1 MNENQTNKF
10 KTLTIGTR
18 VTAAQKKLY
27 KETAER
33 LGLGF
38 SEYMADLMQMYYNAY
53 ESYGKPTALEIA
65 LEQEN
70 RALKLE
76 LKNIKRDQQND
87 YECAQLF
94 MKDRDKMSIE
104 LKMQKSITA
113 IQKVQIEEQTQTIES
128 LKQRIE
134 ALNAEL
140 LEKNRS
146 FSFF

>member
-1 MNENQTNKF
+1 MNDHLTNKF

-38 SEYMADLMQMYYNAY
+38 SEYLADLMQMYYNAY

-65 LEQEN
+65 LEQGN

-94 MKDRDKMSIE
+94 MKDRDKMSNE

-113 IQKVQIEEQTQTIES
+113 IQKVQIEEQLQIIEAQ
-128 LKQRIE
+128 KQKIE
-134 ALNAEL
+134 ALHAEL
-140 LEKNRS
+140 LKKNRS

>member
-1 MNENQTNKF
+1 MNDHLINKF

-38 SEYMADLMQMYYNAY
+38 SEYLADLMQMYYNAY
-53 ESYGKPTALEIA
+53 ESYGKPTVLEIA

-94 MKDRDKMSIE
+94 MKDRDKMSNE
-104 LKMQKSITA
+104 LKVQK
-113 IQKVQIEEQTQTIES
+113 
-128 LKQRIE
+128 
-134 ALNAEL
+134 
-140 LEKNRS
+140 
-146 FSFF
+146 

>member
-1 MNENQTNKF
+1 MNDNQTNKF

-38 SEYMADLMQMYYNAY
+38 SEYLADLMQMYYNAN
-53 ESYGKPTALEIA
+53 ESYGNPTALEIA

-70 RALKLE
+70 IALKLE
-76 LKNIKRDQQND
+76 LKNIKRDHQND

>member
-1 MNENQTNKF
+1 MNDNQTNKF

-18 VTAAQKKLY
+18 VTAAQKLY

-38 SEYMADLMQMYYNAY
+38 SEYLADLMQMYYNAY

-76 LKNIKRDQQND
+76 LKHQKRP
-87 YECAQLF
+87 
-94 MKDRDKMSIE
+94 
-104 LKMQKSITA
+104 
-113 IQKVQIEEQTQTIES
+113 
-128 LKQRIE
+128 
-134 ALNAEL
+134 AERL
-140 LEKNRS
+140 
-146 FSFF
+146 

>member
-27 KETAER
+27 KETAES

-76 LKNIKRDQQND
+76 LKNITRDQQND

-94 MKDRDKMSIE
+94 MKDRDNMSSE

-113 IQKVQIEEQTQTIES
+113 IQKVQIEEQTQTIADQ
-128 LKQRIE
+128 KKTIE

-140 LEKNRS
+140 LKKNTS

>member
-1 MNENQTNKF
+1 MNDNQTNKF

-38 SEYMADLMQMYYNAY
+38 SEYLADLMQMYYNAY

-128 LKQRIE
+128 QKQRIE

>member
-1 MNENQTNKF
+1 MNDKQTNKF

-38 SEYMADLMQMYYNAY
+38 SEYLADLMQMYYNAY
-53 ESYGKPTALEIA
+53 ESYGRPTALEIA
-65 LEQEN
+65 LEQKN
-70 RALKLE
+70 RALKIE

-94 MKDRDKMSIE
+94 MKDRDNMSSE
-104 LKMQKSITA
+104 LKMQKNITA
-113 IQKVQIEEQTQTIES
+113 IQKVQIEEQTQIIEAQ
-128 LKQRIE
+128 KQRIE

-140 LEKNRS
+140 LKKNTS

>member
-1 MNENQTNKF
+1 MNDNQTNKF

-38 SEYMADLMQMYYNAY
+38 SEYLADLMQMYYNAY

>member
-76 LKNIKRDQQND
+76 LALKRNLKKRKVFQKKINHKKIRSDDIK
-87 YECAQLF
+87 
-94 MKDRDKMSIE
+94 
-104 LKMQKSITA
+104 
-113 IQKVQIEEQTQTIES
+113 
-128 LKQRIE
+128 
-134 ALNAEL
+134 
-140 LEKNRS
+140 
-146 FSFF
+146 

>member
-1 MNENQTNKF
+1 MNDHLTNKF

-18 VTAAQKKLY
+18 VTSAQKKLY

-38 SEYMADLMQMYYNAY
+38 SEYLADLMQMYYNAY

-76 LKNIKRDQQND
+76 LKNITRDQQND

-94 MKDRDKMSIE
+94 MKDRDNMSSE

-113 IQKVQIEEQTQTIES
+113 IQKVQIEEQLQIIEAQ
-128 LKQRIE
+128 KQKIE

-140 LEKNRS
+140 LKKKTS

>member
-1 MNENQTNKF
+1 MNDNQTNKF

-38 SEYMADLMQMYYNAY
+38 SEYLADLMQMYYNAY

-94 MKDRDKMSIE
+94 MKDRDNMSSE

-113 IQKVQIEEQTQTIES
+113 IQKVQIEEQTQTIAAQ
-128 LKQRIE
+128 KQRIE

-140 LEKNRS
+140 LKKNRS

>member
-1 MNENQTNKF
+1 MNDHLTNKF

-27 KETAER
+27 KETAES
-33 LGLGF
+33 LGLVF
-38 SEYMADLMQMYYNAY
+38 SEYLADILQMYYNAY

-76 LKNIKRDQQND
+76 LKNTKRDQQND
-87 YECAQLF
+87 YECAHLY
-94 MKDRDKMSIE
+94 MKDRDKMSSE
-104 LKMQKSITA
+104 FKMQKSITA
-113 IQKVQIEEQTQTIES
+113 IQKVQMEEQTQIIEAQ
-128 LKQRIE
+128 KQKIE
-134 ALNAEL
+134 ALHAEL
-140 LEKNRS
+140 LKKNRS

>member
-1 MNENQTNKF
+1 MNDNQTNKF

-27 KETAER
+27 KETAES

-38 SEYMADLMQMYYNAY
+38 SEYLADLMQMYYNAY

>member
-1 MNENQTNKF
+1 MNDNQTNKF

-38 SEYMADLMQMYYNAY
+38 SEYLADLMQMYYNAY

-70 RALKLE
+70 RALKLK

-87 YECAQLF
+87 YECAHLF
-94 MKDRDKMSIE
+94 MKDRDNMSSE

-113 IQKVQIEEQTQTIES
+113 IQKVQIEEQTQTIEAQ
-128 LKQRIE
+128 KQRIE

-140 LEKNRS
+140 LKKNRS